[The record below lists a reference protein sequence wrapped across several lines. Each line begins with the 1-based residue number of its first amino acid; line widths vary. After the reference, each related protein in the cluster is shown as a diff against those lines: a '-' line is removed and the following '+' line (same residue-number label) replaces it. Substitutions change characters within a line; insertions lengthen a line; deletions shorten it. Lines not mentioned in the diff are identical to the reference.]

1 MGTPALDWT
10 HIARLMLLSRTLD
23 TIEETELLPSGEV
36 IYQFSAGG
44 HELAQVLLGLQL
56 THPHD
61 GVSSYYRSRPL
72 MLTLG
77 LTLEEALAGSMA
89 REGSPSGGRDVG
101 VVFNRPGRGERP
113 TVLPAAGDVGSQYTP
128 AAGWAQAIRYHVEQ
142 LGHSDWE
149 GAIAVVCGGDGSV
162 AANGFWSALT
172 IATTL
177 RLPMLFFI
185 EDNNYAIS
193 VRHEL
198 QTPGGNIAENLA
210 AFKNLTVMQC
220 DGTDP
225 REAPGVIAEAVRLVR
240 EGHGPVLLR
249 ASVVRLPGHSSVD
262 TAAYKSPEEREAEQQ
277 RDPLRRVREFL
288 VPNHM
293 SAEEW
298 AALEAEAEARVR
310 AAVET
315 VRAWPEPTPGT
326 GTRHVFFEGE
336 VQQQG
341 GLLPEGVVLPKG
353 TDVPHPD
360 MPVRINLVDAVLR
373 TLQHELRVN
382 PRMLVFGEDV
392 GVKGGVHG
400 ATRGLQTEFGEA
412 RVFDTSLS
420 EEGIIGRSMGMA
432 IAGLLPVPE
441 IQFRKYMDPAT
452 EQMNNLGTIRWR
464 TNNRFAAPV
473 VVRMP
478 VGFSKKVGD
487 PWHSVSDEAVLAHK
501 PGWYVV
507 MPSNAEDAVGLLRT
521 ALRGNDPVVFLEH
534 RNLLDNSVARRPYP
548 GDDFMLPLG
557 KAAVVQ
563 EGNDLTVVTWGAMV
577 YRCLEAAEAFPG
589 AVEIIDLRTIKPW
602 DREAVLASV
611 EKTGRCL
618 IVHEDCYT
626 AGFGAEVAATIAEA
640 VFFSL
645 DAPVYRVAGAD
656 CPVPYNKRLMDD
668 VVPTVAR
675 IQAAMEEALTV

>member
-1 MGTPALDWT
+1 MQTPTLDWM

-23 TIEETELLPSGEV
+23 TIEESELLPSGEV

-44 HELAQVLLGLQL
+44 HELAQVLLGLHL

-61 GVSSYYRSRPL
+61 GIASYYRSRPL

-77 LTLEEALAGSMA
+77 MTLEEALGGSMA
-89 REGSPSGGRDVG
+89 REGGPSDGRDVG

-142 LGHSDWE
+142 LGHTDWD
-149 GAIAVVCGGDGSV
+149 GAIAVACGGDGSV

-172 IATTL
+172 MATTL

-185 EDNNYAIS
+185 EDNRYAIS

-210 AFKNLTVMQC
+210 AFENLTILQC

-225 REAPGVIAEAVRLVR
+225 REAPQVIAEAVRLVR

-249 ASVVRLPGHSSVD
+249 VEVVRLPGHSSVD
-262 TAAYKSPEEREAEQQ
+262 TAAYKSPEERKAEHQ
-277 RDPLRRVREFL
+277 RDPLRRLREFL
-288 VPNHM
+288 VPDHM
-293 SAEEW
+293 SADEW
-298 AALEAEAEARVR
+298 NALEVEAEARVR

-315 VRAWPEPTPGT
+315 VRAWPEPAPGT

-336 VQQQG
+336 IQQQG
-341 GLLPEGVVLPKG
+341 GLLPEGIRLPAG

-360 MPVRINLVDAVLR
+360 TPVRINLVDAVLR
-373 TLQHELRVN
+373 TLQHELRIN

-432 IAGLLPVPE
+432 VAGLLPVPE

-534 RNLLDNSVARRPYP
+534 RNLLDNMVARRPYP
-548 GDDFMLPLG
+548 GDEFMLPLG
-557 KAAVVQ
+557 KAAIVQ
-563 EGNDLTVVTWGAMV
+563 EGSDLTVVTWGAML
-577 YRCLEAAEAFPG
+577 YRCLEAAEAFPN

-618 IVHEDCYT
+618 IVHEDCRT

-640 VFFSL
+640 IFFSL
-645 DAPVYRVAGAD
+645 DAPVYRVSGAD

-675 IQAAMEEALTV
+675 IRAAMEEALTI

>member
-1 MGTPALDWT
+1 
-10 HIARLMLLSRTLD
+10 MLLSRTLD
-23 TIEETELLPSGEV
+23 TIEESELLPSGEV

-44 HELAQVLLGLQL
+44 HELAQVLLGLHL

-61 GVSSYYRSRPL
+61 GIASYYRSRPL

-77 LTLEEALAGSMA
+77 MTLEEALAGSMA
-89 REGSPSGGRDVG
+89 REGGPSDGRDVG

-128 AAGWAQAIRYHVEQ
+128 ATGWAQAIRYHVEQ
-142 LGHSDWE
+142 LGHADWD
-149 GAIAVVCGGDGSV
+149 GAIAVACGGDGSV
-162 AANGFWSALT
+162 ATNGFWSALT
-172 IATTL
+172 MATTL
-177 RLPMLFFI
+177 RLPILFFI
-185 EDNNYAIS
+185 EDNRYAIS

-198 QTPGGNIAENLA
+198 QTPGGNIADNLA
-210 AFKNLTVMQC
+210 AFKNLTILQC

-225 REAPGVIAEAVRLVR
+225 REAPQVIAEAVHLVR
-240 EGHGPVLLR
+240 GGKGPVLLR
-249 ASVVRLPGHSSVD
+249 VEVVRLPGHSSVD
-262 TAAYKSPEEREAEQQ
+262 TAAYKSPEEREFERQ
-277 RDPLRRVREFL
+277 RDPLRRLREFL
-288 VPNHM
+288 VPDHL
-293 SAEEW
+293 SADAW
-298 AALEAEAEARVR
+298 NALEAEAEARVR
-310 AAVET
+310 AAVKA
-315 VRAWPEPTPGT
+315 VRTWPEPAPGT

-341 GLLPEGVVLPKG
+341 GLLPEGVRLPIG

-360 MPVRINLVDAVLR
+360 TPVRINLVDAVLR
-373 TLQHELRVN
+373 TLQHELRLN

-400 ATRGLQTEFGEA
+400 ATRGLQTEFGAA

-432 IAGLLPVPE
+432 VAGLLPVPE

-487 PWHSVSDEAVLAHK
+487 PWHSVSDESVLAHK

-534 RNLLDNSVARRPYP
+534 RNLLDNIVARRPYP
-548 GDDFMLPLG
+548 GDEFMLPLG
-557 KAAVVQ
+557 KAAIVQ
-563 EGNDLTVVTWGAMV
+563 AGSDLTVVTWGAML
-577 YRCLEAAEAFPG
+577 YRCLEAAEAFPN

-602 DREAVLASV
+602 DRETVLASV

-618 IVHEDCYT
+618 IVHEDCHT
-626 AGFGAEVAATIAEA
+626 AGFGAEVAATIAET

-645 DAPVYRVAGAD
+645 DAPVYRVSGTD

-675 IQAAMEEALTV
+675 IRAAMEEALTI